1 MRDRKDLIKGRGTP
15 YGTDPVRETL
25 FFAFPPGRC
34 VPLALQISLE

>member
-25 FFAFPPGRC
+25 FFAFPRGDAFHWLYKYP
-34 VPLALQISLE
+34 